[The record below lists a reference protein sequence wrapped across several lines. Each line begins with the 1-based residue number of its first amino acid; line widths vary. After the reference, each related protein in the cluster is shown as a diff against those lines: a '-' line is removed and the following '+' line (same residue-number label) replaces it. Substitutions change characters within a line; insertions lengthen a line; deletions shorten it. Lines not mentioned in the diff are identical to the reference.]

1 MKEASGKITVPM
13 SRPSATRPGGEAKAR
28 WRDNSAV
35 RTSGKAATREANEL
49 YAKNFAVVALPG
61 IATRLKHVP
70 SDYEQRLVKNDFAWM
85 AQNRDAILAEWQ
97 KRYAN
102 KSEAKK

>member
-1 MKEASGKITVPM
+1 
-13 SRPSATRPGGEAKAR
+13 
-28 WRDNSAV
+28 
-35 RTSGKAATREANEL
+35 
-49 YAKNFAVVALPG
+49 VVAIPG

-70 SDYEQRLVKNDFAWM
+70 NDYEQRLVKNDFAWM

>member
-1 MKEASGKITVPM
+1 MKKQSMRKTARGESSM
-13 SRPSATRPGGEAKAR
+13 SRRYGSLISCTFFLACASPVFAQDYDP
-28 WRDNSAV
+28 
-35 RTSGKAATREANEL
+35 ANFTE
-49 YAKNFAVVALPG
+49 KEF
-61 IATRLKHVP
+61 
-70 SDYEQRLVKNDFAWM
+70 DAWM